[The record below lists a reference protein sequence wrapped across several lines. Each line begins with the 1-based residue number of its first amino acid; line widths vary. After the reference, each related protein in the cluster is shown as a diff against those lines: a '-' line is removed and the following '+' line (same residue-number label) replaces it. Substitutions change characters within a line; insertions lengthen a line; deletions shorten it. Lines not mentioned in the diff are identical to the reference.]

1 MSLFKSLFSKSISKE
16 EVQSKAMEGIT
27 YYQNRHFKKAV
38 KSLEEYFEMK
48 GSGKFPDLDGDDAGM
63 LLNLANAKQYSND
76 LTGAISIYEILS
88 EKIPTW
94 DAPYLMKSVCLYK
107 LGDTEKSKIQWE
119 LARRFGNEMAQNSFE
134 STIIKF

>member
-1 MSLFKSLFSKSISKE
+1 MSLFKTLFSKSTSKE
-16 EVQSKAMEGIT
+16 EVQKKAMQSIIH
-27 YYQNRHFKKAV
+27 YQNRDFKKAV
-38 KSLEEYFEMK
+38 RSFEEYFEIK
-48 GSGKFPDLDGDDAGM
+48 GSGNFPDLDRDDAGM

-76 LTGAISIYEILS
+76 LIGAIPIYEILS

-94 DAPYLMKSVCLYK
+94 NAPYLMKSVCLYK
-107 LGDTEKSKIQWE
+107 LGDTEKSKTQWE